1 MLFVE
6 QDEAFPVALK
16 HKATLPPLTTAIN
29 ASSIIEGDQTREPNL
44 PDTTS
49 KPKLL
54 QVLQHQVYLSSWRVR
69 EGCLRKCVIDTKY
82 QCTKTLGGADSAAPE
97 RQ

>member
-44 PDTTS
+44 PVTTS

-54 QVLQHQVYLSSWRVR
+54 QVLQHSYTSQV
-69 EGCLRKCVIDTKY
+69 
-82 QCTKTLGGADSAAPE
+82 GACEKGVFESV
-97 RQ
+97 